1 MNDLNEI
8 FASWEHPGKERS
20 GRLCA
25 VVSGRFWV
33 HLTLGYVASPLM
45 SLFTYLLTQIVW
57 FYLELVSGLY
67 MDENVSIIIF
77 NKQTYVQYGPIHWG
91 VEMGVNI

>member
-25 VVSGRFWV
+25 VVSGRFP
-33 HLTLGYVASPLM
+33 GYVALPLM
-45 SLFTYLLTQIVW
+45 PLFTYLLTQIVW
-57 FYLELVSGLY
+57 FYLELVSGSY
-67 MDENVSIIIF
+67 MDENMSIIIF